1 MKSRPSFLEKI
12 KTKQIKLQPGSPKER
27 TQLNKI
33 RYERGEITTE
43 NLKDTKKHKEML

>member
-1 MKSRPSFLEKI
+1 MKPTESFFEKDKNSD
-12 KTKQIKLQPGSPKER
+12 KTLARLTQER

-43 NLKDTKKHKEML
+43 NLKDIK